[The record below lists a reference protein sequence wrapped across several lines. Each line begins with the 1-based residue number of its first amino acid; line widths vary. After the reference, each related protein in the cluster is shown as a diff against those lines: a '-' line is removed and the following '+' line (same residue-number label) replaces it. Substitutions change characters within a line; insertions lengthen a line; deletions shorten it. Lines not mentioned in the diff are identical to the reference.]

1 MWTRKELKA
10 RGKQAFSMN
19 YWKTVLVALIIMTVV
34 GGAAGISG
42 IAGATGGSGAAYGS
56 LKMDGSSVVEDE
68 SAVTVTGED
77 GTEITVPADIAE
89 QIAADGGVTEFP
101 AAAAAVL
108 IGVILIIVLL
118 VLALVI
124 LFEVFLINPLEVGCR
139 RFCLQNLHSKANIA
153 EVAYGYDHG
162 YKNVVKTLFFR
173 DLYLVLWSL
182 LFLIPG
188 IIKSYEYRMIPYIL
202 AEHPELSKQEVF
214 ARSKA
219 MMRGQ
224 KWRTFVLDLSFIL
237 WDLLSGLTMGI
248 LSIFYVEPYKNMTF
262 AALYEALEYGG
273 NAQAEVNDA
282 AWTES

>member
-19 YWKTVLVALIIMTVV
+19 YWKTVLVALIIMTIV
-34 GGAAGISG
+34 GGATGVSAIIG
-42 IAGATGGSGAAYGS
+42 GASGSGAAYGS
-56 LKMDGSSVVEDE
+56 LKMDESSMVEDE

-262 AALYEALEYGG
+262 AALYEAIEYGG

>member
-19 YWKTVLVALIIMTVV
+19 YWKTVLVALIIMTIV
-34 GGAAGISG
+34 GGATGISG
-42 IAGATGGSGAAYGS
+42 IAGGAGGSGAAYGS
-56 LKMDGSSVVEDE
+56 LKMDGSSMVEDE

-89 QIAADGGVTEFP
+89 QIASDGGVTEFP

-108 IGVILIIVLL
+108 IGVILIVVLL